1 MESTVAEGIP
11 TPDEMSVDDL
21 LKSGHLPDRV
31 VLAFAE
37 ERARAEV
44 AEEQRKETQEK
55 YANSMADYAKRDYGR
70 CPCSG
75 LYDNRFVEVRLTVAA
90 KVVVLTD
97 VPQGACPNCG
107 SRVYKAEVLE
117 RIESLMKGQKVRKVQ

>member
-1 MESTVAEGIP
+1 M
-11 TPDEMSVDDL
+11 
-21 LKSGHLPDRV
+21 
-31 VLAFAE
+31 
-37 ERARAEV
+37 
-44 AEEQRKETQEK
+44 
-55 YANSMADYAKRDYGR
+55 
-70 CPCSG
+70 
-75 LYDNRFVEVRLTVAA
+75 EVRLTVNA

>member
-1 MESTVAEGIP
+1 
-11 TPDEMSVDDL
+11 
-21 LKSGHLPDRV
+21 
-31 VLAFAE
+31 
-37 ERARAEV
+37 
-44 AEEQRKETQEK
+44 
-55 YANSMADYAKRDYGR
+55 MADYGKREYGR

-75 LYDNRFVEVRLTVAA
+75 QYEQRYVEVRMTVNG

-117 RIESLMKGQKVRKVQ
+117 RIESLMKGEKVKRSTA